1 MPIAPEGAIA
11 CLSMLRCSIRHMI
24 DIDQALLEI
33 PADPANTR
41 KVSLVILDAR
51 ELALFLAT
59 LSYGINGRSFLGI
72 GEYS

>member
-1 MPIAPEGAIA
+1 
-11 CLSMLRCSIRHMI
+11 MI

-51 ELALFLAT
+51 ELALFLAA
-59 LSYGINGRSFLGI
+59 LSCGINA
-72 GEYS
+72 